1 MQLSDI
7 DYDLPEARIAQKPIE
22 PRDSARLLVAL
33 DAENTQHL
41 HVRDLPSLVG
51 PGDIIVVN
59 DTRVLPAR
67 LMLQR
72 RTGGTAEVLLLEQ
85 RSPDHRLWEALIRPA
100 RKLKEGET
108 RVLRKARGA
117 HWATY

>member
-33 DAENTQHL
+33 DAENAQHL

-51 PGDIIVVN
+51 PGDVIVVN
-59 DTRVLPAR
+59 DTRVLQIDSFCAG
-67 LMLQR
+67 R
-72 RTGGTAEVLLLEQ
+72 RNHENLYYLSHIIIIGSLFQFISYG
-85 RSPDHRLWEALIRPA
+85 
-100 RKLKEGET
+100 
-108 RVLRKARGA
+108 
-117 HWATY
+117 